1 MCQDFL
7 DISYYNDSF
16 IVHLINFFIQISFI
30 FDKSNIKTRR
40 FILPIIILLK
50 SVFILIQDELLSS
63 SLLASSR
70 ENICFLSSSLK
81 SSNNRQFFTF
91 PDESLLVQ
99 LHLDVVRDT
108 VCGLTLRTQTHSV
121 TPAIEIGKYLLN
133 LTQSIAGEHWP
144 SISITIIRQK
154 RLGNS

>member
-1 MCQDFL
+1 L
-7 DISYYNDSF
+7 IILF
-16 IVHLINFFIQISFI
+16 IFIQY
-30 FDKSNIKTRR
+30 
-40 FILPIIILLK
+40 
-50 SVFILIQDELLSS
+50 ELLSS

-81 SSNNRQFFTF
+81 SSNNRQLFTF
-91 PDESLLVQ
+91 PDESFLVQ

-108 VCGLTLRTQTHSV
+108 LCGLTLRTEKHSV

-133 LTQSIAGEHWP
+133 LAQSIPGEHWP